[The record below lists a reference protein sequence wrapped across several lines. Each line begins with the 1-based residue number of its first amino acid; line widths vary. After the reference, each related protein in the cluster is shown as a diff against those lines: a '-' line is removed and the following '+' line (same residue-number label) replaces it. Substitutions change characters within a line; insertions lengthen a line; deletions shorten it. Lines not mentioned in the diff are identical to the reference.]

1 MARANRQ
8 THVRN
13 SRDAR
18 HSPGSWIVKSLGQ
31 RVLLLNGGECAES
44 APEGV
49 MEVKSLLRK
58 LIAQNDII
66 IQQNEKLFLLVAQR
80 ANSQDAEL
88 LVEMRNL
95 NLRLAGGSLPAL
107 KTSHT

>member
-1 MARANRQ
+1 
-8 THVRN
+8 
-13 SRDAR
+13 
-18 HSPGSWIVKSLGQ
+18 
-31 RVLLLNGGECAES
+31 
-44 APEGV
+44 
-49 MEVKSLLRK
+49 MEMESLLRK

-66 IQQNEKLFLLVAQR
+66 IQQNEKLLLLVVHR

-95 NLRLAGGSLPAL
+95 SLKLAASSLPTI